1 MATQLRSTSMDDHPE
16 RRRYYPEHDDVALSE
31 AILEAVQAHEN
42 ASFSADEFTLFDHVH
57 PDALDNLFKDTS
69 DVEISVQINLT
80 NVTVSVWSDGGI
92 DIRVTDKIE

>member
-1 MATQLRSTSMDDHPE
+1 MDDHPE
-16 RRRYYPEHDDVALSE
+16 RRRYYPDDDVALSE

-42 ASFSADEFTLFDHVH
+42 ASFRADEFTLFDHVH

-69 DVEISVQINLT
+69 DVEISVRINLT

-92 DIRVTDKIE
+92 DIRVTDKLE

>member
-1 MATQLRSTSMDDHPE
+1 MDDHPE
-16 RRRYYPEHDDVALSE
+16 RRRYYPDDEDVALSE

-42 ASFSADEFTLFDHVH
+42 ASFCADEFRLFDHVH
-57 PDALDNLFKDTS
+57 PDALDNLFRDTS

-92 DIRVTDKIE
+92 DIRVTDKLE